1 MPKKN
6 VDGKH
11 LVPPLDMI
19 NLHILCIIHVVATLL
34 STLLSL
40 ISVAISATC
49 KDEKGEQE
57 VETGQQPS
65 GLSATLTKVKCAK
78 HQKTVV
84 RVRFYMLSMKNK
96 ACRKNLSKG
105 YNQRP
110 EGSKEERH
118 MVVKEKRKG
127 DH

>member
-1 MPKKN
+1 
-6 VDGKH
+6 
-11 LVPPLDMI
+11 MI
-19 NLHILCIIHVVATLL
+19 NLHRLCIIHVVATLL

-49 KDEKGEQE
+49 KDEKGKQE
-57 VETGQQPS
+57 METGQQPS

-78 HQKTVV
+78 RQKTVV

-110 EGSKEERH
+110 EGSKEESH